1 LSERNGLRAV
11 ALAVQL
17 PVNLRFSVIPKRH
30 SGGKK
35 EVDFVLKE
43 NGNKLL
49 GIELKYQN
57 RINSSD
63 YRGLTAFE
71 RGILISKNKFDLSEK
86 YATVPASL
94 FLLLL

>member
-1 LSERNGLRAV
+1 MYEKHPSDV
-11 ALAVQL
+11 
-17 PVNLRFSVIPKRH
+17 FSPHDHIFYLKTD
-30 SGGKK
+30 GGKK

-63 YRGLTAFE
+63 YRGLTSFE
-71 RGILISKNKFDLSEK
+71 SGLLISKDKFDLRGK